1 MLRYLLTT
9 IRKSRIR
16 IIPALQN
23 SCKRNSFAEIIIRRI
38 RVFSVLKQIPIHIPN
53 EKQFFLDGF
62 PFPNSFAS
70 AVIDGLKNA
79 GTSPTLIYSPPRKIS
94 RVKICFRL
102 FFYSLLTVPVLFRII
117 KTKKSRLDLV
127 DLQVLIG
134 YAGYKFFLRNNPQ
147 ITPIVISDVTP
158 ESHMIWAAAL
168 SLKRQVFWWQI
179 DYYYYNGPLKES
191 MVPFPC
197 SHAGVLNQKGL
208 EIVLSQAP
216 TAKLYHL
223 NPTIIQPL
231 RGIPEKPSL
240 GLATNGFFVGS
251 PSQIELLKLIKK
263 QFKLNTIR
271 LRLHPRSELDE
282 SSFPN
287 GLVTIAPRGERIENF
302 AKSVD
307 LAIVGNSAV
316 QLNLLCEGLPVVHV
330 SGFDPHGFDSY
341 GYCLEGFTFGA
352 SDINSL
358 EVKAVQHF
366 YSDPLWAEKLF
377 EYLNI
382 NDLSLCKPLTELEIN

>member
-23 SCKRNSFAEIIIRRI
+23 SPKRNLFAEFIIRRI
-38 RVFSVLKQIPIHIPN
+38 RIFSVLKQIPIHIPN
-53 EKQFFLDGF
+53 GKQFFLDGY

-70 AVIDGLKNA
+70 AVIDGLKNV
-79 GTSPTLIYSPPRKIS
+79 GTSPTLIYSPPSKTS
-94 RVKICFRL
+94 RIKICFRL

-134 YAGYKFFLRNNPQ
+134 YVGYTVFLRNNPQ

-179 DYYYYNGPLKES
+179 DYYYYNGPSNES

-197 SHAGVLNQKGL
+197 SHAAVLNQKGL

-216 TAKLYHL
+216 KAHVYQL

-231 RGIPEKPSL
+231 RRIPEKPIL

-251 PSQIELLKLIKK
+251 PSQIELLIRIKK
-263 QFKLNTIR
+263 QFKISTIR

-282 SSFPN
+282 SAFPKD
-287 GLVTIAPRGERIENF
+287 LVTIAPRGERIEDF

-316 QLNLLCEGLPVVHV
+316 QLNLLCEGLPVVHL
-330 SGFDPHGFDSY
+330 SGLDPHGFDSY
-341 GYCLEGFTFGA
+341 GYCQEGFTFGT
-352 SDINSL
+352 SDVESL
-358 EVKAVQHF
+358 DLEAVQNF
-366 YSDPLWAEKLF
+366 YSDPLWFNRLF

-382 NDLSLCKPLTELEIN
+382 KEITRCRPLTELKIN